1 MKKSRKRL
9 VLLPFAYGKAPI
21 NREGTSMIF
30 SILHFLGGYCK
41 VVLSGG
47 GQERF
52 LNICV
57 SKQIL
62 LWKLTRKDSHYIFFI
77 SRAGMEELEEISAKT
92 GCSYR
97 VICKKGLPFLFHR
110 YRKRKILLAAFL
122 FSAVSL
128 YVMSLFLWQIQAV
141 GCRSHSEEEIL
152 DYLEEQGI
160 KSGRRLSEISCHA
173 LEEQIRRDYKD
184 IAWVSCDLKGT
195 LLTVT
200 IKETL
205 DKEAVQAETA
215 DVPCNL
221 IAAKKGTIDSIVV
234 RSGSAM
240 VKKGDKVKRGDVLI
254 SGEVGLY
261 DDSGTL
267 TETALVKAEGS
278 ILAITKIKY
287 EDSFSMLHYVKKHTG
302 RSFDLF
308 QILAGEKL
316 ISLPGKKETYR
327 YYDEE
332 TKQHILHIGPQL
344 YLPLSLY
351 VTTRSECQ
359 IQEKTYTEEQAV
371 KEAEKRLSVFLQE
384 YKEQGVEIIDN
395 KVRITCGEGVCRAK
409 GKIIVREP
417 FGKIQE
423 ISQ

>member
-1 MKKSRKRL
+1 
-9 VLLPFAYGKAPI
+9 
-21 NREGTSMIF
+21 MIF
-30 SILHFLGGYCK
+30 SILHFLSGYCK
-41 VVLSGG
+41 VILSGRN
-47 GQERF
+47 QERF

-62 LWKLTRKDSHYIFFI
+62 LWKLSRQDAHYVFFV
-77 SRAGMEELEEISAKT
+77 SRAGMEDLEDISAKT

-97 VICKKGLPFLFHR
+97 IICKKGLPFLFYR

-122 FSAVSL
+122 FSVLSL

-141 GCRSHSEEEIL
+141 GCRSHSPEEIL

-160 KSGRRLSEISCHA
+160 KSGRRLSGISCHQ
-173 LEEQIRRDYKD
+173 LEEQIRRDFKD

-205 DKEAVQAETA
+205 DKEALLSETE

-221 IAAKKGTIDSIVV
+221 VASKKGTIDSIVV
-234 RSGSAM
+234 RSGSAL

-261 DDSGTL
+261 DDSGAL

-278 ILAITKIKY
+278 IFAITKIKY
-287 EDSFSMLHYVKKHTG
+287 EDSFSMLHYEKRYTG
-302 RSFDLF
+302 RSFNMYQL
-308 QILAGEKL
+308 LAGNTL
-316 ISLPGKKETYR
+316 INLPGRKETYR
-327 YYDEE
+327 YYDEK
-332 TKQHILHIGPQL
+332 TKHSVFHIGPQL
-344 YLPLSLY
+344 YLPVSLH
-351 VTTRSECQ
+351 VTTRSECLVT
-359 IQEKTYTEEQAV
+359 EKMYSESQAM
-371 KEAEKRLSVFLQE
+371 KEAEKRLAVFLEE
-384 YKEQGVEIIDN
+384 YKEKGVEIIEN
-395 KVRITCGEGVCRAK
+395 KVNIQYDADTCTAK
-409 GKIIVREP
+409 GKIIVREA

-423 ISQ
+423 ITAAPE